1 MSPRAETHQ
10 ISEAVAR
17 AGRVLVGIATRSLAQ
32 AGDVT
37 FAQFRVLAL
46 LANRTDPLTLGQ
58 LAAALDIHASS
69 AHRLCSRLEAKGLIA
84 RNPAPT
90 DRRIVVLSLTAA
102 GERAVQDVADERLL
116 ALEPIV
122 ARLTDHERQSLV
134 ECLESFSAAA
144 GDDGDPLDG
153 LGWAV

>member
-1 MSPRAETHQ
+1 MSPRDDTHR

-17 AGRVLVGIATRSLAQ
+17 AGRVLVGIATRSLAR

-46 LANRTDPLTLGQ
+46 LAKRSEPLTLGQ
-58 LAAALDIHASS
+58 LAAALEIHASS
-69 AHRLCSRLEAKGLIA
+69 AHRLCSRLEAKGLIT
-84 RNPAPT
+84 RRPSPA
-90 DRRIVVLSLTAA
+90 DRRIVVLSLTRA
-102 GERAVQDVADERLL
+102 GEQAVQDVVDERHQ

-122 ARLTDHERQSLV
+122 ARLTDSERQSLV

-144 GDDGDPLDG
+144 GDDGDPLDS

>member
-1 MSPRAETHQ
+1 MSPRDETHR
-10 ISEAVAR
+10 ITEAVAR
-17 AGRVLVGIATRSLAQ
+17 AGRVLVGIATRSLAR

-46 LANRTDPLTLGQ
+46 LAKRSEPLTLGQ
-58 LAAALDIHASS
+58 LACALEIHASS

-84 RNPAPT
+84 RKPSPT
-90 DRRIVVLSLTAA
+90 DRRIVVISLTRD
-102 GERAVQDVADERLL
+102 GERAVQDVVDERRQ

-122 ARLTDHERQSLV
+122 ARLTEVERQSLV

>member
-1 MSPRAETHQ
+1 MSPRDETHR
-10 ISEAVAR
+10 ITEAVAR
-17 AGRVLVGIATRSLAQ
+17 AGRVLVGIATRSLAR

-46 LANRTDPLTLGQ
+46 LAKRDDPLTLGQ
-58 LAAALDIHASS
+58 LANALEIHASS
-69 AHRLCSRLEAKGLIA
+69 AHRLCSRLEAKGLVT
-84 RNPAPT
+84 RRPSPT
-90 DRRIVVLSLTAA
+90 DRRIVVLSLTTA
-102 GERAVQDVADERLL
+102 GDRAVQDVVDERRQ

-122 ARLTDHERQSLV
+122 SRLSDAERQSLV

>member
-1 MSPRAETHQ
+1 MSPRDETHR
-10 ISEAVAR
+10 ITEAVAR
-17 AGRVLVGIATRSLAQ
+17 AGRVLVGIATRSLAR

-46 LANRTDPLTLGQ
+46 LAKRDDPLTLGQ
-58 LAAALDIHASS
+58 LANALEIHASS
-69 AHRLCSRLEAKGLIA
+69 AHRLCSRLEAKGLI
-84 RNPAPT
+84 RRRPSPT
-90 DRRIVVLSLTAA
+90 DRRIVVLSLTEA
-102 GERAVQDVADERLL
+102 GDRAVQDVVDERRQ

-122 ARLTDHERQSLV
+122 SRLSDDERQSLV